1 MTGFTVNNRGRYKCD
16 YCDHRTYK
24 TRGGM
29 FTHLHDQHASQLEID
44 RLKAHVERLEKKPPK
59 VEIRERVVYRD
70 PPAKKAPEFWY
81 IENGGGIYCET
92 CKIVQMRV
100 GIPRGQTIENTPH
113 GQCGNRN
120 LKLVLEV
127 R

>member
-1 MTGFTVNNRGRYKCD
+1 MVGYEINNRGRRKCL
-16 YCDHRTYK
+16 YCDHPTYK
-24 TRGGM
+24 TDSGILN
-29 FTHLHDQHASQLEID
+29 HLNTRHELEYKLA
-44 RLKAHVERLEKKPPK
+44 LKDEQIEHYKNRKPKIEVREK
-59 VEIRERVVYRD
+59 IVYRD
-70 PPAKKAPEFWY
+70 PPAKKEPEYWY

-113 GQCGNRN
+113 GQCGNSN